1 MKKIIIDDI
10 LIIKMCC
17 FTVKQFKKSSV
28 SDVDYYGH
36 IDGDVNLIVD
46 ILPLSSPDH
55 YKTVGDTGSGIVY
68 REDSSTDST
77 DGLEANGGSNVFI
90 RKSNRKKNIQPSLCP
105 KTHCPAPFQFS
116 IG

>member
-1 MKKIIIDDI
+1 MFW
-10 LIIKMCC
+10 

-28 SDVDYYGH
+28 SDVDYQGH
-36 IDGDVNLIVD
+36 IDGDGNLVVD
-46 ILPLSSPDH
+46 MLPMSS
-55 YKTVGDTGSGIVY
+55 SGHFKRDGASGPGIIY
-68 REDSSTDST
+68 REDSSTDTT